1 IVKMFGHHNKHDQQ
15 QPAQAPY
22 GGRPYPPASVQGDT
36 VKIYCEANP
45 DYHLANINGHVVM
58 VPDNESDPN
67 QQWIMDTSWG
77 VKIQDKAGF
86 PAFALVN
93 KATGQALRHGHAES
107 EKIALVPYHSD
118 DLNEAVLFTQ
128 SADVGKGY
136 QCIRPVNNID
146 LNLDAV
152 VEGDKHHPSLREGA
166 EIVLSKWNKKESQ
179 KWKISPILGSSQGGA
194 SGHRSLYEHLN
205 EEEPQGHV
213 VSIYCEANPEFFL
226 AARGHL
232 AVLALGSPH
241 DPHQQWIKVDSW
253 GLKVKDEA
261 GFPSFALVN
270 KATKQ
275 ALRHGDKEWDQIYLA
290 DYNHN
295 KLDDSLLWTLS
306 ADVGNGYQCL
316 RPVNNIHLN
325 VDAKAADGEDGGIR
339 DGNELI
345 LFSWKKQSNQK
356 WKLQP
361 LN

>member
-1 IVKMFGHHNKHDQQ
+1 MFGERHQAYGEVVPPH
-15 QPAQAPY
+15 APY
-22 GGRPYPPASVQGDT
+22 GYGTAHLPQGDT

-45 DYHLANINGHVVM
+45 DYYLAIFNGQVAM
-58 VPDNESDPN
+58 APANESDLN
-67 QQWIMDTSWG
+67 QQWIMDTSWS
-77 VKIQDKAGF
+77 VKAKDEAGF

-93 KATGQALRHGHAES
+93 KATGQALRHGRAEK
-107 EKIALVPYHSD
+107 ERVTLGPYHAD

-136 QCIRPVNNID
+136 QCIRPVNDIS
-146 LNLDAV
+146 LNLDAKV
-152 VEGDKHHPSLREGA
+152 DDDKHHGGLHEGA
-166 EIVLSKWNKKESQ
+166 EVALFKWNKKENQ
-179 KWKISPILGSSQGGA
+179 KWKITPILSSSGGGYGSG
-194 SGHRSLYEHLN
+194 SLYPPVN
-205 EEEPQGHV
+205 EEELQGHAV
-213 VSIYCEANPEFFL
+213 RIYCEANPEFFM
-226 AARGHL
+226 AARGHV
-232 AVLALGSPH
+232 AVLSLGSPH

-253 GLKVKDEA
+253 GLKLKDEV
-261 GFPSFALVN
+261 GFPAFALVN

-275 ALRHGDKEWDQIYLA
+275 ALKHGDQEWDQIYLA

-295 KLDDSLLWTLS
+295 KLDESLLWTLS

-325 VDAKAADGEDGGIR
+325 MDAKQADGEGGGIY

-361 LN
+361 FN